1 MKHLFTKRFSIT
13 EVAALIA
20 VAAAGMAVYTYA
32 ATTVPHTF
40 LSNTTAV
47 ASEVND
53 NFSALATAID
63 TISLTP
69 GPQGPAGPPGAMGA
83 TGPTGPQGPAGP
95 MGATGAPG
103 PTGPQGP
110 AGSPDTADQ
119 VRDKFFTGNSCVG
132 NSVNDIMV
140 KVGPLCVDK
149 YEASV
154 WSNSDG
160 TGTQYGHTAAPFNLT
175 AYPGAFP
182 PSGNWTTA
190 VYAVSKA
197 GVLPSTDLTWFQAQQ
212 ACALSGKRLLT
223 NAEWQMAASGTPD
236 PGTDNLTTD
245 CAVSSADPANTGS
258 RSACVSNWGANDM
271 VGNVWEWVGDWI
283 QGSSTNWNPSTG
295 NAGMDYGTD
304 YMLGTNPA
312 FYQGTNSTN
321 FPSAPIRGGSWGNGA
336 FAGVF
341 ALYADNG
348 PSYSF
353 NSIGFRC
360 AR

>member
-1 MKHLFTKRFSIT
+1 MKHLFTKRYSIT
-13 EVAALIA
+13 RMAGLMAA
-20 VAAAGMAVYTYA
+20 VAAGIAVHASA

-40 LSNTTAV
+40 QSNTTAV

-69 GPQGPAGPPGAMGA
+69 GPQGPAGPTGA
-83 TGPTGPQGPAGP
+83 TGPTGPQGPV
-95 MGATGAPG
+95 GATGATGATG
-103 PTGPQGP
+103 PAGPQGP

-132 NSVNDIMV
+132 NGPSDVMV

-149 YEASV
+149 YEASI
-154 WSNSDG
+154 WEFADA
-160 TGTQYGHTAAPFNLT
+160 TGTAYGVFAGQA
-175 AYPGAFP
+175 AYPAGFVAN
-182 PSGNWTTA
+182 GNWTTA

-197 GVLPSTDLTWFQAQQ
+197 GVLPSTSVTWFQAQQ

-223 NAEWQMAASGTPD
+223 NAEWQMAAANTPD
-236 PGTDNLTTD
+236 STSCN
-245 CAVSSADPANTGS
+245 VSSGVVANTGS
-258 RSACVSNWGANDM
+258 FASCVSNWNVNDM
-271 VGNVWEWVGDWI
+271 VGNVWEWVADWI
-283 QGSSTNWNPSTG
+283 QGSATTWAPSTG
-295 NAGMDYGTD
+295 YAGTD
-304 YMLGTNPA
+304 YGNDFMLGTNPA
-312 FYQGTNSTN
+312 YYQGANSTN
-321 FPSAPIRGGSWGNGA
+321 FPSVPIRGGNWGNGTS
-336 FAGVF
+336 AGVF

-348 PSYSF
+348 PTNAV